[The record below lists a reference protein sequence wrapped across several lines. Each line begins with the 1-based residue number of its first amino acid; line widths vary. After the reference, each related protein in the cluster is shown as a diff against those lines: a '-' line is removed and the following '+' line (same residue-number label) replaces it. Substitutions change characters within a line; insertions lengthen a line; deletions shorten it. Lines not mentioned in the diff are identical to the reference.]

1 MFNKATN
8 DVPLLMGVKRPV
20 VWDAKKQEEYEMVKE
35 VKLELEKC
43 RDDLAAKE
51 LELTQL
57 KADSKMTIEQMGK
70 QITELS

>member
-1 MFNKATN
+1 MFNKAIN
-8 DVPLLMGVKRPV
+8 DGPLLMGVKRPV

-43 RDDLAAKE
+43 KDDLAAKE

-57 KADSKMTIEQMGK
+57 KADSKMTIE
-70 QITELS
+70 